1 MHSFVSMGLGKN
13 DSSVDWDIVNV
24 LSHVYFQVHPQQI
37 NIRDKANG
45 KMIISIR
52 K

>member
-1 MHSFVSMGLGKN
+1 MHSFVAMGLGKN
-13 DSSVDWDIVNV
+13 ISDVDGYIVKE
-24 LSHVYFQVHPQQI
+24 LAHVYFQVHSQQI
-37 NIRDKANG
+37 NIKDRANG